1 MPFWKQSEDP
11 WDRKPDK
18 PRREPKEP
26 QANPL
31 DSLKAWNEE
40 RKAKAKE
47 REEAKRLPPEPCP
60 WCGKEMERGCLAGSR
75 GVYWY
80 PGLRTASAA
89 WWGPGAIEESFQV
102 DDEGDFLQG
111 TYKTAWYCRSCKK
124 MVFSMAFAA
133 AEAPPPQTGG
143 ECTAELEGYFRDA
156 QEDEE
161 EAPS

>member
-1 MPFWKQSEDP
+1 MAFWKKSEDP
-11 WDRKPDK
+11 WDVDPARARAK
-18 PRREPKEP
+18 REPIET
-26 QANPL
+26 PL
-31 DSLKAWNEE
+31 DTLRDWNEE
-40 RKAKAKE
+40 RKAKAAEKQAELEAQPKE
-47 REEAKRLPPEPCP
+47 VCP
-60 WCGKEMERGCLAGSR
+60 WCGREMERGCLQGSR

-102 DDEGDFLQG
+102 DDEGDFLKG

-143 ECTAELEGYFRDA
+143 ECAAELEGYFRDA

>member
-11 WDRKPDK
+11 WDQKPDK

-60 WCGKEMERGCLAGSR
+60 WCGKEMEQGFLTGGRD
-75 GVYWY
+75 GVRWH
-80 PGLRTASAA
+80 PGIYKFELFQSL
-89 WWGPGAIEESFQV
+89 GGIDVLEE
-102 DDEGDFLQG
+102 G
-111 TYKTAWYCRSCKK
+111 TWVPYKTTWLCRDCKK
-124 MVFSMAFAA
+124 AVFHMPDPSEYEDSFSARI
-133 AEAPPPQTGG
+133 AEHTENTQ
-143 ECTAELEGYFRDA
+143 
-156 QEDEE
+156 EE
-161 EAPS
+161 ETSEG